1 METTDNSIEYPLI
14 QNYIRVIRS
23 LAQRGR
29 SAYEQYFVNPLQKWA
44 ISSRPLSPRE
54 FTRNVDDIPPEER
67 SPYYQRA
74 ITGSLQKDP
83 AQAGSIAIRFL
94 REMKL
99 YESIRSSTEARD
111 FVSILKDPFR
121 EYAEK
126 EFQRMDRRFTEA
138 MEKVNLKEAEN
149 LARQRNKGTFPNRDE
164 AWRQAARERS
174 LLRGIS
180 DSEDLKNGIIAYLIR
195 FSVPMLA
202 AEGNLADYLF
212 DDLGI
217 DNTAIRGDLMKT
229 TAVIIYHEVLRSI
242 REGDLGKAVRFIGK
256 YAILFRGNPETPYFQ
271 EMDTFEKKFLQ
282 LVEEKNLWN
291 QIDT

>member
-1 METTDNSIEYPLI
+1 METIGKSIEYPLI

-29 SAYEQYFVNPLQKWA
+29 SAYEQYFINPLQDW
-44 ISSRPLSPRE
+44 SVPTRPLSPRE

-67 SPYYQRA
+67 SPYFQRA
-74 ITGSLQKDP
+74 ITGSIKKDP

-99 YESIRSSTEARD
+99 YESIRASTEAMD
-111 FVSILKDPFR
+111 FVSILKEPFR

-126 EFQRMDRRFTEA
+126 EFKRMDQRFSEA
-138 MEKVNLKEAEN
+138 IEKINLQDAEN
-149 LARQRNKGTFPNRDE
+149 LARQRNRDAFSNRDE
-164 AWRQAARERS
+164 AWRQAARERA
-174 LLRGIS
+174 LLRGMT
-180 DSEDLKNGIIAYLIR
+180 DSENLKNGIITYLIR

-202 AEGNLADYLF
+202 TEGDLAEYLF

-217 DNTAIRGDLMKT
+217 DNNTIREDIMKS

-282 LVEEKNLWN
+282 LVEEKDLWN
-291 QIDT
+291 RIDT